1 MIYFD
6 NAATSCPKPLCV
18 VNAVKNA
25 LESYSANPGR
35 SGHSSSIKVAEKIY
49 GVREKVAEFFG
60 CENPENVVFT
70 AGCTQAINFVLKGV
84 LTEGDHLII
93 SNLEHNAVARPAHKI
108 LSKGVTLSI
117 FDAFAEDLE
126 AEIERHITPKTKMLF
141 CLHASNVCG
150 KALPIEKIGKIC
162 KRRGL
167 LFGVDAAQSA
177 GVLPI
182 DMKKCGIDY
191 LCIASH
197 KGLFAPMG
205 TGILIASSPIN
216 ETVLEGGTG
225 SNSISFEQG
234 RDMPEMLE
242 SGTVNVPGIMGISAG
257 IDFVKKRGMD
267 SIREHEMSLCRRLC
281 RRLYGQKGIRII
293 GFDEKSSVPV
303 VSFCVDGMDSNE
315 VAAFLSS
322 KNIAVRAGLHCSPLA
337 HKTLGTQE
345 TGTVRFAPGIM
356 SDERQVDR
364 LCCVLSELT
373 AKKY

>member
-6 NAATSCPKPLCV
+6 NAATSSPKPLCV

-35 SGHSSSIKVAEKIY
+35 SGHKASIKVAEKIY
-49 GVREKVAEFFG
+49 GVREKVAAFFG
-60 CENPENVVFT
+60 CESPENVVFT
-70 AGCTQAINFVLKGV
+70 ANCTQAINFVLKGV
-84 LTEGDHLII
+84 LTKGDHLII
-93 SNLEHNAVARPAHKI
+93 SNLEHNAVARPAKK
-108 LSKGVTLSI
+108 LEENGVMLSI
-117 FDAFAEDLE
+117 FNAFAQDLE
-126 AEIERHITPKTKMLF
+126 EEIERYITPKTKMLF

-150 KALPIEKIGKIC
+150 RVLPIEKIGRLC
-162 KRRGL
+162 KKRGV

-225 SNSISFEQG
+225 SNSISLDQG

-267 SIREHEMSLCRRLC
+267 SIREHEMRLC
-281 RRLYGQKGIRII
+281 KHLCKKLYGQKGIRII
-293 GFDEKSSVPV
+293 GFDENYSVPV

-315 VAAFLSS
+315 VAALLSS

-337 HKTLGTQE
+337 HKTLGTLE
-345 TGTVRFAPGIM
+345 TGTVRFAPGLL
-356 SDERQVDR
+356 SDTRQVDR
-364 LCCVLSELT
+364 LCYVLSDIV
-373 AKKY
+373 AKKF